1 MQLALYILVKYP
13 LFLLTGYL
21 AIIVKLDEEKAVMEI
36 MLMIKERRQGMAA
49 VKNLMILDI
58 QNQALLIILQN
69 LHQQIVYY
77 LGELFI
83 TEQYVSLAYYISNL
97 GRV

>member
-1 MQLALYILVKYP
+1 
-13 LFLLTGYL
+13 
-21 AIIVKLDEEKAVMEI
+21 MEI